1 MDTLVVMV
9 GITGTMILVLYLL
22 SFTLIPVEKKKE
34 ITYFAHPKTA
44 GGQKR
49 AYEEFCLY
57 YSPFWMGAFGIII
70 AFQLYETFTALS
82 YFVVCFGLCIPL
94 FVFPFTKWVLPSDIR
109 AKDKKSIPFWKRYS
123 TKATVWLIIY
133 SHIGN
138 YWYTHYFYSVLK
150 AKYTMPA
157 WWFNGVPLALY
168 FATFFYFSSY
178 HVFSNLIIRRFM
190 TGYKS
195 TTSKT
200 IYMILLICIM
210 SYITAFMETL
220 TISGFPYYEFED
232 RNMAYTI
239 GSAFYGIYFLFSF
252 PMFFRLDE
260 YKDSTLSLWQTIVD
274 SMGSGMMILIMLDA
288 VRLCLGQTFT
298 MKYENF
304 FH

>member
-1 MDTLVVMV
+1 METLLVMIA
-9 GITGTMILVLYLL
+9 ITGTMLLLLYCLTFAL
-22 SFTLIPVEKKKE
+22 TPVDKRKEKNV
-34 ITYFAHPKTA
+34 TYLAHPSTA

-49 AYEEFCLY
+49 AYELFCLK
-57 YSPFWMGAFGIII
+57 YSPFWMGSFAIII
-70 AFQLYETFTALS
+70 AFKLYESFDALT

-94 FVFPFTKWVLPSDIR
+94 FVFPFTEWIVPSDR
-109 AKDKKSIPFWKRYS
+109 KAKEKKPIPFWSRYS
-123 TKATVWLIIY
+123 TKATVWLLIY

-190 TGYKS
+190 TGYKP
-195 TTSKT
+195 TRFRTV
-200 IYMILLICIM
+200 YLILLICVM

-220 TISGFPYYEFED
+220 TISGFPYYSFED
-232 RNMAYTI
+232 RDMAYKV

-252 PMFFRLDE
+252 PMFFAL
-260 YKDSTLSLWQTIVD
+260 
-274 SMGSGMMILIMLDA
+274 
-288 VRLCLGQTFT
+288 
-298 MKYENF
+298 
-304 FH
+304 